1 MSALKRAIHE
11 QTLLHPQHMELY
23 HENIPFKP
31 IKPIKTSQLPVTTV
45 SLHSSVLASHT
56 LTEWC

>member
-1 MSALKRAIHE
+1 MPALRRAIQE
-11 QTLLHPQHMELY
+11 QTLLQPQHMELY

-31 IKPIKTSQLPVTTV
+31 TKPIKTTQLPITTV

-56 LTEWC
+56 STEW